1 MLPLRLPRTT
11 IGRIGLAVIALTVV
25 CGGWWLHLRRPSVQV
40 PATFAHLAEAF
51 ADNDAAAV
59 VASLHPDYD
68 WQAAWPTIFNHQDD
82 LKAML
87 GKSNDPELDRPR
99 GLAKAGLRQWFLQHI
114 TNRLELTW
122 AIQEW
127 RERDDGTIEC
137 FADLSLTAAN
147 GSIIK
152 IEPPLKRHRFILA
165 GYGIG
170 PRLRI
175 LSHDQIPVKMPF

>member
-11 IGRIGLAVIALTVV
+11 VGRVGLAGLALVGI
-25 CGGWWLHLRRPSVQV
+25 CLGWWLHLRRPEVQV
-40 PATFAHLAEAF
+40 PATFARLAEAF
-51 ADNDAAAV
+51 ADNDAAGV
-59 VASLHPDYD
+59 VATLHPDYD
-68 WQAAWPTIFNHQDD
+68 WQAAWPTVFNHQDD

-99 GLAKAGLRQWFLQHI
+99 GLAKAALRQWFIQHI

-122 AIQEW
+122 TVREW
-127 RERDDGTIEC
+127 RANDDGTITC
-137 FADLSLTAAN
+137 FADLSLNAAN
-147 GSIIK
+147 GSLVK
-152 IEPPLKRHRFILA
+152 IDPPLQRHRFVLA

-175 LSHDQIPVKMPF
+175 LSHERIPVQLPF